1 MDKIVISDKL
11 ILFIEFLPVFF
22 FSLSIH
28 EFSHAYAAYKKGDPT
43 AKALGRLTLNPIK
56 HIDLV
61 GTLLMPFLS
70 YFTGAFFIGW
80 AKPVP
85 VNRGNLRNPR
95 KDDIIVSIA
104 GPASNL
110 LLAFILSLFLA
121 LIVKLPA
128 GNEKI
133 IQLLWMGVTFNVF
146 LFFFNLLPIP
156 PLDGSHV
163 IANIFPNSAYVS
175 MLSHPLVGTMI
186 LFVFIFSPLWR
197 YFIYFIQAV
206 LKYIAA
212 LIV

>member
-61 GTLLMPFLS
+61 GSLLMPFLS
-70 YFTGAFFIGW
+70 FFTGAFFIGW

-95 KDDIIVSIA
+95 KDDIIVSLA

-110 LLAFILSLFLA
+110 LLASILTLFLA
-121 LIVKLPA
+121 FILKLPS
-128 GNEKI
+128 GNDKI

-163 IANIFPNSAYVS
+163 IANLFPNTPYVNL
-175 MLSHPLVGTMI
+175 LSHPLVGTMI

-197 YFIYFIQAV
+197 YFISFVEAV
-206 LKYIAA
+206 LKMIAA